1 MDSHNYLHADIFS
14 EILDPIRNYIAGMSN
29 AEITSTVIIVSA
41 ALLFIF
47 SKDSFRTQ
55 EDKRFSGK
63 DFLMTLYSIQLHKV
77 IYSE

>member
-41 ALLFIF
+41 ALSFNSSSISTPAISSLFFI
-47 SKDSFRTQ
+47 K
-55 EDKRFSGK
+55 
-63 DFLMTLYSIQLHKV
+63 
-77 IYSE
+77 